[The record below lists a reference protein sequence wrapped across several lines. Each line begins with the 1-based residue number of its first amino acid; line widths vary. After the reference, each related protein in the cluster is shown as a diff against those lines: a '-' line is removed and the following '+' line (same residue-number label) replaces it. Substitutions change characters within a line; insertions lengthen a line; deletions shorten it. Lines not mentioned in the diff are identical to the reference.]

1 MNRLDEKAACYCS
14 CSRATPRSHEAYAL
28 TDLLCKVLRF
38 RKYPTLRTLSGPS
51 GTTQQP
57 VARCAAIAGMMLTP
71 KPQATKGKIPGMK
84 RVLSIG
90 RYGRGLA
97 GFGFVVS
104 LWPNSRSQN
113 VGCGWGRTGGRGLYP
128 CRPRA
133 LGRSGAGVKAAC
145 GLSCFARTAAGDP
158 CSRSLPPSGWLVA
171 GAGSTVARG
180 VASVPP
186 SGTGV
191 ASTGVSAGEAPGL
204 AAADDK
210 VKSRVSTSAAT
221 HSASPGEGVGCGS
234 PLAIGGTVPHAGVAA
249 PATAGAGEA
258 GELGPGVT
266 VHRAG
271 APVAGRRGWWF
282 ARCQA

>member
-1 MNRLDEKAACYCS
+1 
-14 CSRATPRSHEAYAL
+14 
-28 TDLLCKVLRF
+28 
-38 RKYPTLRTLSGPS
+38 
-51 GTTQQP
+51 
-57 VARCAAIAGMMLTP
+57 
-71 KPQATKGKIPGMK
+71 MK
-84 RVLSIG
+84 RVLSVG

-97 GFGFVVS
+97 GFDFVVS

-113 VGCGWGRTGGRGLYP
+113 VGCGWGRTSGWGLYA

-145 GLSCFARTAAGDP
+145 GLSCCARTAPGDP
-158 CSRSLPPSGWLVA
+158 CSRSLPPSGTLSGFAAALSRAAGWLVA
-171 GAGSTVARG
+171 GTGSTADRG
-180 VASVPP
+180 AASLPP

-191 ASTGVSAGEAPGL
+191 VSTGVSAGEAPGL

-221 HSASPGEGVGCGS
+221 HSASPGERVGCGS
-234 PLAIGGTVPHAGVAA
+234 ALAIGGMVPHAGAAA

-266 VHRAG
+266 VHRTG
-271 APVAGRRGWWF
+271 APVAGRRGSWF